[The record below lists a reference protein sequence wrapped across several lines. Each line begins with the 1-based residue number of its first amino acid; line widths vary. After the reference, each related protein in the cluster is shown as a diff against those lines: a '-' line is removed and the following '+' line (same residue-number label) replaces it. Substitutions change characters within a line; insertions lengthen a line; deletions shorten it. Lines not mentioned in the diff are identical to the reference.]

1 MFHSGKVLY
10 KYNMPFVNL
19 TICVMCICDSSLT
32 FMIVSKQFLFHLHSG
47 IFNFTSKNSLYKN
60 VICIDTAYCT
70 ARQCCLI
77 RQNLSSAL

>member
-47 IFNFTSKNSLYKN
+47 IFNFTSKNSLYSIKMSFALILHIARPVN
-60 VICIDTAYCT
+60 VA
-70 ARQCCLI
+70 
-77 RQNLSSAL
+77 